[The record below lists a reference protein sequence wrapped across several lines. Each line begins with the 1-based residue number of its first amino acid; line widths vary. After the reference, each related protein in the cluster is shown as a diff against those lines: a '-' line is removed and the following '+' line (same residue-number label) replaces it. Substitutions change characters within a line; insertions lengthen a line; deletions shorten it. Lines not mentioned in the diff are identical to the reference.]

1 MSLWEPPPP
10 VRIRRSLKPGH
21 YVRIVGSQVG
31 LPDSERHFASLVAA
45 RRHAYS
51 LIQESL
57 SRSEENMSTEVEI
70 QILHVGTDG
79 TESLHEG
86 FVIHAERY
94 LALREKLV
102 GQG

>member
-1 MSLWEPPPP
+1 
-10 VRIRRSLKPGH
+10 
-21 YVRIVGSQVG
+21 
-31 LPDSERHFASLVAA
+31 
-45 RRHAYS
+45 
-51 LIQESL
+51 
-57 SRSEENMSTEVEI
+57 MSTEVEI